1 MRESRLAA
9 LAPLLGALVAVAA
22 DGGFGTF
29 DARAGVTMGSAK
41 EAFLQIAMGGG
52 PKRGE
57 SYPGPAACKRVL
69 DARGGPTPDHG
80 ASS

>member
-41 EAFLQIAMGGG
+41 RAFLQITIGGG
-52 PKRGE
+52 PKRRE
-57 SYPGPAACKRVL
+57 S
-69 DARGGPTPDHG
+69 
-80 ASS
+80 